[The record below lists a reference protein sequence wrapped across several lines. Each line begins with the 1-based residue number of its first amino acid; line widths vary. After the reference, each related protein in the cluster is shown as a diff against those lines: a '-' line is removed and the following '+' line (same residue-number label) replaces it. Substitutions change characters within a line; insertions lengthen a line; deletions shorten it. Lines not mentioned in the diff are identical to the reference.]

1 MTTSQDKLLMDK
13 IVKLKEEKSVY
24 IIAHFYQRAEIQ
36 DIADFVG
43 DSYAMA
49 VAAQQSP
56 CNTILVAGVDFMAES
71 AAILCP
77 DKTVLSPEPTATCPM
92 ANSVSVDDILKFKE
106 KYPDSIIVSYVNT
119 PADIKAVTD
128 ICCTS
133 SNAAKILEKLP
144 ADARIYFIPDQNLAI
159 NVSNKLGRIVNFY
172 DSSCPVH
179 AALKKADI
187 IKLKEQYPDA
197 AVLVHPECNPEVVK
211 LADFV
216 GSTAGIID
224 YVNKSDAQNFIIAT
238 ESGITHP
245 IQNANPDKKLIMASD
260 EMICP
265 NMKSIT
271 LEKILYSLE
280 NMQTIITVP
289 ENIRVPA
296 AKALEKMI
304 AYTS

>member
-1 MTTSQDKLLMDK
+1 
-13 IVKLKEEKSVY
+13 
-24 IIAHFYQRAEIQ
+24 
-36 DIADFVG
+36 
-43 DSYAMA
+43 
-49 VAAQQSP
+49 
-56 CNTILVAGVDFMAES
+56 
-71 AAILCP
+71 
-77 DKTVLSPEPTATCPM
+77 
-92 ANSVSVDDILKFKE
+92 
-106 KYPDSIIVSYVNT
+106 
-119 PADIKAVTD
+119 
-128 ICCTS
+128 
-133 SNAAKILEKLP
+133 LP

-187 IKLKEQYPDA
+187 IKLKERYPDA

-216 GSTAGIID
+216 GSTAGIIN
-224 YVNKSDAQNFIIAT
+224 YVNNSETSTFIIAT
-238 ESGITHP
+238 ESGIIHP

-280 NMQTIITVP
+280 NMQTVITVP
-289 ENIRVPA
+289 ENIRIPA
-296 AKALEKMI
+296 ASALEKMI